1 MAHEDYYVK
10 EEISK
15 TEPLREIIQEV

>member
-1 MAHEDYYVK
+1 MEMINIEDYKDSTLAK

-15 TEPLREIIQEV
+15 TEGI